1 MKRVRTNEMTVNSRK
16 CSKKQDESDETHQF
30 PILPLD
36 LILEILLKVP
46 GRSLARFIIVSKQ
59 WLSII
64 RGKDFTK
71 LYLTQSST
79 RPRLLFTSVY
89 RNLGQS
95 KLFLQ
100 SCSQQDPSSAHHRLN
115 VSMHTNHLFGFTPP
129 VRGLI
134 CGQTDT
140 IVMIGNPSTGQFLTL
155 PRVKTKRRGLLSLFG
170 YDPVNDVYKVLC
182 MTVLRG
188 HPNRGS
194 RYVSEEHQV
203 FTLGAKQKWRRIEC
217 KYRHLPPPY
226 TKGLCINGIL
236 YYYAWIQNEGSL
248 ISFDLNS
255 EDFNVIKLPQDIP
268 FLVNYNGKIALT
280 RQYSKLGPLYLWIL
294 EDARKQE
301 WSKVSIVVPSWTE
314 LAGNIFFNFRGTHS
328 TGELIF
334 APVREIKPVYLISY
348 DLKEDNAKQVEVG
361 GGLVAGQNP
370 SLIVYLNHVE
380 SPMFLSK

>member
-1 MKRVRTNEMTVNSRK
+1 MKRVRTNETISIGNSRK
-16 CSKKQDESDETHQF
+16 FSKKQEESDETHTF
-30 PILPLD
+30 LPLD
-36 LILEILLKVP
+36 LIIEVLLKVP
-46 GRSLARFIIVSKQ
+46 GRSLARFVIVSKQ

-79 RPRLLFTSVY
+79 RPRLLFSVY
-89 RNLGQS
+89 RHLGPS

-100 SCSQQDPSSAHHRLN
+100 SFSQQDPSSGHHRLN
-115 VSMHTNHLFGFTPP
+115 VSMDPFHMYGFTPP

-134 CGQTDT
+134 CRQTDT
-140 IVMIGNPSTGQFLTL
+140 KVMIGNPSTGQFLTL
-155 PRVKTKRRGLLSLFG
+155 PRVKTNRRGLFSLFG
-170 YDPVNDVYKVLC
+170 YDPLNDVYKVLC

-188 HPNRGS
+188 HQNRGS

-203 FTLGAKQKWRRIEC
+203 FTLGAKQKWRMLVC
-217 KYRHLPPPY
+217 KYRHLPPPL
-226 TKGLCINGIL
+226 TKGLCLNGIL

-255 EDFNVIKLPQDIP
+255 EDFNVIKLPHDIP
-268 FLVNYNGKIALT
+268 CLVNYNGKIALT
-280 RQYSKLGPLYLWIL
+280 RQYSKFGPLDLWIL

-301 WSKVSIVVPSWTE
+301 WSKVSIVVPSWTD
-314 LAGNIFFNFRGTHS
+314 LVRNIFFMFRGTLS

-334 APVREIKPVYLISY
+334 APVSKINPVYLISY

-361 GGLVAGQNP
+361 GGLVAGQNI

>member
-1 MKRVRTNEMTVNSRK
+1 
-16 CSKKQDESDETHQF
+16 
-30 PILPLD
+30 
-36 LILEILLKVP
+36 
-46 GRSLARFIIVSKQ
+46 
-59 WLSII
+59 
-64 RGKDFTK
+64 
-71 LYLTQSST
+71 
-79 RPRLLFTSVY
+79 
-89 RNLGQS
+89 
-95 KLFLQ
+95 
-100 SCSQQDPSSAHHRLN
+100 
-115 VSMHTNHLFGFTPP
+115 
-129 VRGLI
+129 
-134 CGQTDT
+134 
-140 IVMIGNPSTGQFLTL
+140 MIGNPSTGQFLTL

-188 HPNRGS
+188 HQYRGS

-203 FTLGAKQKWRRIEC
+203 FTLGAKQKWRMLVC
-217 KYRHLPPPY
+217 KYRHLPPHD
-226 TKGLCINGIL
+226 TKGICINGIL

-268 FLVNYNGKIALT
+268 YLVNYNGKVALT
-280 RQYSKLGPLYLWIL
+280 RQYSKLGILYLWIL
-294 EDARKQE
+294 EDAGKQE

-314 LAGNIFFNFRGTHS
+314 LAGNIFFNFRGTLS

-348 DLKEDNAKQVEVG
+348 DFKEDNAKQVEVG
-361 GGLVAGQNP
+361 GGLGAGQNP